1 MLIIKFSL
9 GCATLLSEKMEKTRD
24 VVEISKKREKSA
36 KSKERSKILK
46 EQSECLQ
53 QNKSYTCDLFQ

>member
-1 MLIIKFSL
+1 
-9 GCATLLSEKMEKTRD
+9 MEKTRD